1 MTDGVRTL
9 FDEYTAS
16 FQRGEHPDPVAYLD
30 RAGDAS
36 DELRDMIEAFLE
48 TAPPPDPDPALV
60 AAMNA
65 WIAGQAP
72 ILELRKARG
81 APAAEVV
88 ATLAAEL
95 DVAEPKRR
103 KLARYYNRLEN
114 GLLDVTRVD
123 GRVFEALA
131 KALNVNVSDLLF
143 ARSAPPASA
152 PAYLR
157 SSREAEEVFEIHL
170 DALVATDP
178 ADRDEVDELFEGAG

>member
-1 MTDGVRTL
+1 M
-9 FDEYTAS
+9 FDEYAAS

-48 TAPPPDPDPALV
+48 TTPPPEPDPALV

-65 WIAGQAP
+65 WIDGRAP
-72 ILELRKARG
+72 ILELRNARG
-81 APAAEVV
+81 TPPADVV
-88 ATLAAEL
+88 AVLAAEL
-95 DVAEPKRR
+95 DIAEPKRR

-131 KALNVNVSDLLF
+131 KALKLNVTDLLF
-143 ARSAPPASA
+143 ARTAPPAVA
-152 PAYLR
+152 AAYLR
-157 SSREAEEVFEIHL
+157 SSQEAEEVFEIHL
-170 DALVATDP
+170 DTLVATDP
-178 ADRDEVDELFEGAG
+178 ADRDEVDELFEGGG